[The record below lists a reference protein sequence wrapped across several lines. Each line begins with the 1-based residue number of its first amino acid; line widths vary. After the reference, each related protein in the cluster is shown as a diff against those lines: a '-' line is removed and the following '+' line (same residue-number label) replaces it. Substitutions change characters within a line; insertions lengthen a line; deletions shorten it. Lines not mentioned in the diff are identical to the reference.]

1 VQNEHRIRWRRA
13 ALAALVAALVG
24 AFVQPAAGA
33 AQAGPMGSNVAPAL
47 AQRAAAHQSST
58 YSVIVRER
66 HPASPAAE
74 ALVRSTGG
82 RVTKELPLIG
92 AFAATITG
100 RGLAR
105 LASAA
110 AIRSVWS
117 DGRVHMASAMSRYD
131 STPPN
136 TVWQKVIGLP
146 NARKHYTGL
155 GVTVA
160 LLDTG
165 VIQSPDLGDRVVARV
180 DLTPDHDGFDR
191 FGHGTHMA
199 GIIAGDGTSSA
210 GKWTGVAPKAK
221 LVSVKVAGAD
231 GSTDV
236 SEVIAGLQWIYS
248 HRGQYG
254 IRVLNLSFGT
264 DGIQPYLIDPLDFA
278 VERLWKAGILVVVA
292 AGNGGLLGLAKP
304 GEDAFVVTVGAA
316 DLKNTTLLTDD
327 VVAPFSAV
335 GPTLDGLVKP
345 DLVAPGTSIVSN
357 RDPGSTIDWAYPD
370 AVVDTNYFKGT
381 GTSQAA
387 AVISGVAA
395 LMFQA
400 RPTMTPDVAK
410 ATLMGTTLAN
420 LKLKPGAGAGLVNAD
435 TATTAAKRGTYVTRP
450 ANVGAVP
457 STGLGSI
464 DASRGSSRP
473 YADLNGDGV
482 MDPIAGE
489 IDVLG
494 RSWDYNGWGTNW
506 SGQSWNSNAWSGY
519 ESVGISWGGATWGG
533 MSWDGT
539 SWDGNSWDG
548 MSWDG
553 NSWDGNSWDGNSWDG
568 ASWDSVGW

>member
-1 VQNEHRIRWRRA
+1 
-13 ALAALVAALVG
+13 
-24 AFVQPAAGA
+24 
-33 AQAGPMGSNVAPAL
+33 
-47 AQRAAAHQSST
+47 
-58 YSVIVRER
+58 
-66 HPASPAAE
+66 
-74 ALVRSTGG
+74 
-82 RVTKELPLIG
+82 
-92 AFAATITG
+92 
-100 RGLAR
+100 
-105 LASAA
+105 
-110 AIRSVWS
+110 
-117 DGRVHMASAMSRYD
+117 
-131 STPPN
+131 
-136 TVWQKVIGLP
+136 
-146 NARKHYTGL
+146 
-155 GVTVA
+155 
-160 LLDTG
+160 
-165 VIQSPDLGDRVVARV
+165 
-180 DLTPDHDGFDR
+180 
-191 FGHGTHMA
+191 
-199 GIIAGDGTSSA
+199 
-210 GKWTGVAPKAK
+210 
-221 LVSVKVAGAD
+221 
-231 GSTDV
+231 
-236 SEVIAGLQWIYS
+236 
-248 HRGQYG
+248 
-254 IRVLNLSFGT
+254 
-264 DGIQPYLIDPLDFA
+264 
-278 VERLWKAGILVVVA
+278 
-292 AGNGGLLGLAKP
+292 
-304 GEDAFVVTVGAA
+304 
-316 DLKNTTLLTDD
+316 
-327 VVAPFSAV
+327 
-335 GPTLDGLVKP
+335 
-345 DLVAPGTSIVSN
+345 VSN